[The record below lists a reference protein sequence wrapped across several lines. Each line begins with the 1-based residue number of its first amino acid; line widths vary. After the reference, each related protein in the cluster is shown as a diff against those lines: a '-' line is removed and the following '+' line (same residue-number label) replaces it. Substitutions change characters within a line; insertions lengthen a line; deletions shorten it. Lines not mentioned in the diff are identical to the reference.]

1 MFQYDVLL
9 YDVSFIL
16 YIDLK
21 FAYCAIAYLT
31 HVLIRP
37 DSNVGA
43 KRRKARRRSMRQEL
57 DCDQTKAY
65 RFNRHF
71 MFNTTPDF
79 YYFVARIIIIINFVQ
94 ITFQTFQIVGFNEK
108 L

>member
-1 MFQYDVLL
+1 MPTVP
-9 YDVSFIL
+9 
-16 YIDLK
+16 
-21 FAYCAIAYLT
+21 YLT
-31 HVLIRP
+31 RVLIRP

-43 KRRKARRRSMRQEL
+43 KRRKARRRSMGHEL

-71 MFNTTPDF
+71 MFTTTTPDF
-79 YYFVARIIIIINFVQ
+79 YYFVATIITINFVQ

>member
-1 MFQYDVLL
+1 MATVP
-9 YDVSFIL
+9 
-16 YIDLK
+16 
-21 FAYCAIAYLT
+21 YLS

-43 KRRKARRRSMRQEL
+43 KRKKARRRPMGQEL
-57 DCDQTKAY
+57 DCDQTKSY

-79 YYFVARIIIIINFVQ
+79 YYFVARIIIINFVQ
-94 ITFQTFQIVGFNEK
+94 TTFQTYQIVGFNQK